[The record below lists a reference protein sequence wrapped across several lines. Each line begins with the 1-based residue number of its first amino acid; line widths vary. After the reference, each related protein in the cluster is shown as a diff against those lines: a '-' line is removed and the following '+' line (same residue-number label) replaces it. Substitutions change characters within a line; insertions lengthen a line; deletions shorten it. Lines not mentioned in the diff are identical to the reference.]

1 NKTDEENFHL
11 IVTTLQT
18 ELNDIISDFNQ
29 VNN

>member
-1 NKTDEENFHL
+1 EENFHL

-18 ELNDIISDFNQ
+18 ELIDIISDFNQ

>member
-1 NKTDEENFHL
+1 L

>member
-1 NKTDEENFHL
+1 NFHL

>member
-1 NKTDEENFHL
+1 EENFHL

>member
-1 NKTDEENFHL
+1 HL

>member
-1 NKTDEENFHL
+1 FHL

>member
-1 NKTDEENFHL
+1 DEENFHL

>member
-1 NKTDEENFHL
+1 

-18 ELNDIISDFNQ
+18 ELIDIISDFNQ

>member
-1 NKTDEENFHL
+1 
-11 IVTTLQT
+11 VTTLQT

>member
-1 NKTDEENFHL
+1 